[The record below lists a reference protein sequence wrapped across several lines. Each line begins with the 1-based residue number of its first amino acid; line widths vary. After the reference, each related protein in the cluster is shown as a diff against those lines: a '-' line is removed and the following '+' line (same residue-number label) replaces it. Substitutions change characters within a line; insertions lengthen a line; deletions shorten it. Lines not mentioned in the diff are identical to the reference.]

1 VPHDKAAP
9 IQSRWCLGIQARL
22 VLSSANAWWWPF
34 STVPLKLNVR
44 SASVKSCQALLVSP
58 LGPAA
63 SMECLGDIEHPSQ
76 NVRIADRTLSRSHLT
91 GDPAEKHEAADFCAE
106 LR

>member
-1 VPHDKAAP
+1 VVPRDTGA
-9 IQSRWCLGIQARL
+9 ARL
-22 VLSSANAWWWPF
+22 KQRERLVVALLYRAPQAER
-34 STVPLKLNVR
+34 PLC
-44 SASVKSCQALLVSP
+44 VKSCQALLVSP

-76 NVRIADRTLSRSHLT
+76 NVRIANRTLSRSHLT